1 MNLPATTEPVHY
13 TEGRSALR
21 WPLVFHGF
29 FWPLLLIVS
38 FVALPLT
45 GNYSV
50 FMPGIILGFLG
61 SVSLGGLHLAEDRPI
76 GIRVDAAGIW
86 IGGIQRTER
95 LRARGEAR
103 GTKLPRARAH
113 RRQVFFCPWAAV
125 QRVEVV
131 SDPKE
136 IRKIAKLG
144 RDVGS
149 SRLDTA
155 TGTIKLGLMTAP
167 YMRAAVIINVDLAGV
182 NVPEFRAPQERSF
195 FKPSSPQRFAPSPIW
210 CAPTRH
216 PEKLRAAL
224 EQAGIR
230 VERM

>member
-1 MNLPATTEPVHY
+1 MNLPAMGEPVYY
-13 TEGRSALR
+13 TEERSALR
-21 WPLVFHGF
+21 SPLVFHGF
-29 FWPLLLIVS
+29 FWPLLLFAS
-38 FVALPLT
+38 FISLLLT
-45 GNYSV
+45 DNSSV
-50 FMPGIILGFLG
+50 FMPGIIVGIFG

-95 LRARGEAR
+95 LRARGRTA

-113 RRQVFFCPWAAV
+113 RRQVFFCPWNAV

-131 SDPKE
+131 SDHQE

-149 SRLDTA
+149 SRLETA
-155 TGTIKLGLMTAP
+155 TGTIKLGLLTAP
-167 YMRAAVIINVDLAGV
+167 YMRAAIVINVDLTAAS
-182 NVPEFRAPQERSF
+182 VPEFRPPEERSF
-195 FKPSSPQRFAPSPIW
+195 WKTSAPQRFAASPVW
-210 CAPTRH
+210 SAPTRH

-224 EQAGIR
+224 ELAGCR
-230 VERM
+230 TRS